1 MNIAAR
7 IALTATLILG
17 MALIVAG
24 TLGTFPRAEWVVFA
38 GLGLF
43 VLAGLPALN
52 ALIFRPVV
60 ERKRMPNSL
69 AVLSSAAI
77 LAVYAA
83 GYERTSD
90 AAQGFARQAA
100 APRRR
105 AAPLSVPPS
114 VPVAAPLAA
123 SAVRGQVPIPVLDS
137 AVIASGGGPETASAA
152 IGRESEAK
160 VPDSA
165 TVGQA
170 GSGTAV
176 TAAIEDES
184 FLSVNNTPVPVLPP
198 APTPAAAPVAAAAPT
213 AQAAVQA
220 APPQVWEYN
229 DGAYY
234 GKGISRHGDL
244 YVQVIIAAGRIVSA
258 NIYKCETQYPC
269 SVIKTVPPQIVSR
282 QDPDRIDNV
291 SGATDSVDAYYWAV
305 AAALDQAVK

>member
-17 MALIVAG
+17 MALIAAG

-60 ERKRMPNSL
+60 ERKRMSNSL

-90 AAQGFARQAA
+90 AAQGFAQQAA

-105 AAPLSVPPS
+105 AAPPTAPVADRAERPQ
-114 VPVAAPLAA
+114 VPVPVLESAAAAPAGRA
-123 SAVRGQVPIPVLDS
+123 EI
-137 AVIASGGGPETASAA
+137 ASAA
-152 IGRESEAK
+152 IPRESESA

-170 GSGTAV
+170 ESGTAV
-176 TAAIEDES
+176 TAVIAAIEDQ
-184 FLSVNNTPVPVLPP
+184 FFISVNNTPAPALPP
-198 APTPAAAPVAAAAPT
+198 SPAPAASPVA
-213 AQAAVQA
+213 A
-220 APPQVWEYN
+220 APPQVWEYY

-258 NIYKCETQYPC
+258 DIYKCETQYPC